1 MPGMSGAEVADRL
14 EKDCRKGLLKHP
26 LTVIMITA
34 YDKEQLLAQ
43 ADRVHFDKILTKPVT
58 PSVLYETLA
67 GHSVIPK
74 PEDKV
79 LGAIRLEGIKILVVE
94 DNVLNQEV
102 VVEILQNRG
111 ASVTVAENGRVA
123 LDKLEQEIFDM
134 VLMDL
139 QMPEMDGFEATRRIK
154 AIPDYRALPVVV
166 MSAAVM
172 PEERARCRLAGADD
186 FVAKPVDPSDLER
199 VLVKWLKGLS
209 VKEDSHKVNLG
220 SGVTNA
226 VKLFDLPGFDIDRA
240 LRRVDGNVV
249 LLRRLLVGFF
259 DEYSNSPAQFD
270 RLMQEQRY
278 DEAAAMLHS
287 IKGLAGH
294 LGADSLSHAAAAL
307 EKDIHAVSNSDLYRS
322 FIVQLQQAVDAI
334 ANSLTQLETSGAQKP
349 DSDVKA
355 IAQVL
360 NDLLP
365 YVEERELIPEHILD
379 ALSVLYR
386 SGQAGEMLKRL
397 RDQLDRFDYSG
408 AMTTIER
415 LLTLLKQDS

>member
-1 MPGMSGAEVADRL
+1 
-14 EKDCRKGLLKHP
+14 
-26 LTVIMITA
+26 MITA

-79 LGAIRLEGIKILVVE
+79 LGAIRLEGKKILVVE

-154 AIPDYRALPVVV
+154 AIPDYRVLPVVV

-172 PEERARCRLAGADD
+172 PEERARCRLVGADD

-199 VLVKWLKGLS
+199 VLVKWFKGLS
-209 VKEDSHKVNLG
+209 VKEDARKVNLE
-220 SGVTNA
+220 SEVVANA
-226 VKLFDLPGFDIDRA
+226 VKLPDLPGFDMDRA
-240 LRRVDGNVV
+240 LRRVDGNAV

-270 RLMQEQRY
+270 RLMREQRY

-294 LGADSLSHAAAAL
+294 LGADSLSLAAAAL
-307 EKDIHAVSNSDLYRS
+307 EKDIYSGSNSDLYRS
-322 FIVQLQQAVDAI
+322 FILQLQQAVDAI
-334 ANSLTQLETSGAQKP
+334 ANSLTPLETSGVQKS

-360 NDLLP
+360 IDLLP
-365 YVEERELIPEHILD
+365 YVEERELVPEASLD

-386 SGQAGEMLKRL
+386 SGQAGELLKRL